1 MINVP
6 TETDVISACAAVI
19 QATQVSGGPIK
30 AKIIPRW
37 ILGFKPSEAVDM
49 MQAPN
54 DNKKV
59 HAWVLTMQSWIE
71 SYVRSKDG
79 EKQVPQDWTRQM
91 MGLPGLSSSDPA
103 PNTDYKIHVEGI
115 VKVYQIQQ
123 LENGTDADNSELDN
137 RAERDAVKRA
147 IAASPRLNLDWSNF
161 RHETVKFQAIVTVP
175 MGDAGQLHV
184 AAATLPFNFDYVAK
198 A

>member
-54 DNKKV
+54 EHKKV

-79 EKQVPQDWTRQM
+79 GKQVPQDWTRQM
-91 MGLPGLSSSDPA
+91 MGCPA
-103 PNTDYKIHVEGI
+103 YRVVIQP
-115 VKVYQIQQ
+115 QIQIIRYMSRV
-123 LENGTDADNSELDN
+123 LLRST
-137 RAERDAVKRA
+137 KY
-147 IAASPRLNLDWSNF
+147 SN
-161 RHETVKFQAIVTVP
+161 
-175 MGDAGQLHV
+175 
-184 AAATLPFNFDYVAK
+184 
-198 A
+198 